1 MKTAVFLM
9 FALSSWQPADT
20 PGWQDFVSGAFENAR
35 ERAAASHT
43 ADGLALACRSG
54 LVIGGFQQTGE
65 ASVVSLHRAL
75 EDCSEAL
82 HMDPHNIVAS
92 VSYALALGYEGK
104 RLKKASYIKASRERL
119 EHCLA
124 HHPDDPLVT
133 AALGGWH
140 SAVSNAGFLARV
152 ALGGSRKDAEA
163 YFQRAIELD
172 PRSVGTRF
180 EYVRFLARGGK
191 DDRKE
196 ALKQLHAT
204 LAIKP
209 DDAAEE
215 IMLARLAELIVP
227 LEADDKKAARD
238 TVERTAA
245 FRDLADMRDM
255 ETRFPLEPLE
265 NYNAAQ

>member
-9 FALSSWQPADT
+9 LALTSWQPADT
-20 PGWQDFVSGAFENAR
+20 PGWQDFVSGAFDSAR

-54 LVIGGFQQTGE
+54 LVIGGFQETGE
-65 ASVVSLHRAL
+65 ASVISLHRAL
-75 EDCSEAL
+75 EDCSAAL

-140 SAVSNAGFLARV
+140 SAVSNAGFLARL
-152 ALGGSRKDAEA
+152 ALGGSRKDAEN
-163 YFQRAIELD
+163 YFRRAIELD
-172 PRSVGTRF
+172 DRSVGTRF
-180 EYVRFLARGGK
+180 EYIRFLARGGS
-191 DDRKE
+191 DERAE
-196 ALKQLHAT
+196 ALRQLRIT
-204 LAIKP
+204 LGIKP
-209 DDAAEE
+209 EDAAEE
-215 IMLARLAELIVP
+215 IMLARLAELTAP
-227 LEADDKKAARD
+227 LEADDKNAARD

-265 NYNAAQ
+265 NYNEE